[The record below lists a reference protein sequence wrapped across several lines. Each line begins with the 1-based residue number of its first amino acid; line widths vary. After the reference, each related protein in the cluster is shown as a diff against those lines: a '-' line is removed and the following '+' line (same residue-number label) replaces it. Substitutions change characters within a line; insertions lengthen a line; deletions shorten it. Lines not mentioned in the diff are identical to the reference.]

1 MSNRM
6 SVLSRRLRGSAVCFS
21 AITVCFLLYGLYA
34 HANNQGQIVL
44 FAATLASVCFFATL
58 FLWVAQGFA
67 WAMIPDN
74 PAGSK
79 RSAEPVISAVS
90 VPSIDS
96 MAPAEVVTL
105 AEALR
110 PAETLKPREA
120 MKPVESM
127 KPSESKRPAKA
138 LKPAEEMKSRQEQV
152 VTSQDPPDAKYTI
165 TGRRIL

>member
-6 SVLSRRLRGSAVCFS
+6 SVLSRRLRDFAVCFS
-21 AITVCFLLYGLYA
+21 AITFCFLLYGLYA

-44 FAATLASVCFFATL
+44 FAAALASVCFFATL

-67 WAMIPDN
+67 WAMVPDT
-74 PAGSK
+74 PTGTK
-79 RSAEPVISAVS
+79 RSAESVIPAVPVAPAESL
-90 VPSIDS
+90 
-96 MAPAEVVTL
+96 APAEVVTL

-110 PAETLKPREA
+110 PAETLKPQEA

-127 KPSESKRPAKA
+127 KPIEPKR
-138 LKPAEEMKSRQEQV
+138 PAEEMKSEEEKV
-152 VTSQDPPDAKYTI
+152 ITSQDPPDAKYTI